1 MKSIEFLTE
10 AEANIAQ
17 KKLDKYLDM
26 LSNDNLRVLIPML
39 KSEVQMDEAVNPE
52 LYQRLAARKGQGSP
66 IKVDNPKPVNK
77 QPSSTTKTTA
87 DPEAA
92 KVQQVIS
99 SLSADEKKE
108 LLSLLQKEAKTR
120 PAAKKPAK
128 KQDSGDKKST
138 GKGMM
143 GCLLPLVGI
152 IGLLALI
159 PDSPNNATEPAA
171 GASQDSASDISDEQ
185 RGKSYAWD
193 VTRDIKSK
201 MRDPD
206 SAKFKEVQTLKGTTY
221 MVVGY
226 VKGKNAFGGYS
237 DWTRF
242 ISASTDNAN
251 ITMIEEDDPA
261 EFAKAWNN
269 LVVGSSVV
277 WSDSS
282 DYTQFIK

>member
-26 LSNDNLRVLIPML
+26 LSNDNLRVLIPMVKQAL
-39 KSEVQMDEAVNPE
+39 SMNEDDKPQTQYYGKIAPNARRASTPTSTPTLTAPTLSNKGSEE
-52 LYQRLAARKGQGSP
+52 
-66 IKVDNPKPVNK
+66 
-77 QPSSTTKTTA
+77 TKL
-87 DPEAA
+87 D
-92 KVQQVIS
+92 QVIS
-99 SLSADEKKE
+99 KLSASEKKE

-128 KQDSGDKKST
+128 KQDAGDKKST

-159 PDSPNNATEPAA
+159 PDSPNNATEPVT
-171 GASQDSASDISDEQ
+171 GASQGSASDISDEQ

>member
-26 LSNDNLRVLIPML
+26 LSDDNLRSLIPIL

-66 IKVDNPKPVNK
+66 IKVDSPKPVNK

-87 DPEAA
+87 DPEAT
-92 KVQQVIS
+92 KVQQVLG
-99 SLSADEKKE
+99 SLSASEKKE

-128 KQDSGDKKST
+128 KQDAGDKKST

-152 IGLLALI
+152 VGLLSLI
-159 PDSPNNATEPAA
+159 PDTNADRLSRLGAAANDHSSLATATEVDYSNPIDNVSLRHYEWGKVAYGSIMKVNFEIANFNPYAVKDIEIKCTHYGPSGTEIDSNTRTIYDVIPAD
-171 GASQDSASDISDEQ
+171 G
-185 RGKSYAWD
+185 
-193 VTRDIKSK
+193 SK
-201 MRDPD
+201 
-206 SAKFKEVQTLKGTTY
+206 KFKNFSMGFIHEQAATTSCEIISVEQT
-221 MVVGY
+221 
-226 VKGKNAFGGYS
+226 
-237 DWTRF
+237 
-242 ISASTDNAN
+242 
-251 ITMIEEDDPA
+251 
-261 EFAKAWNN
+261 
-269 LVVGSSVV
+269 
-277 WSDSS
+277 
-282 DYTQFIK
+282 